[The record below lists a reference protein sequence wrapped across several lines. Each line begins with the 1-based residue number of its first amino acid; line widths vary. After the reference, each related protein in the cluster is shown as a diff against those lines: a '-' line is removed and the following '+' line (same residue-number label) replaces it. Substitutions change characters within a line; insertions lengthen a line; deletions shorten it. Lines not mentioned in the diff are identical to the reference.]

1 MMSIVKNEK
10 IMKLQYDAQGFRNA
24 FYVLANSIFNKPEC
38 ENWSQQGD
46 PMSVLGT
53 NGCFAIEL
61 YLKFL
66 MVIDS
71 FDNQTL
77 SGKHVFGHKLGKLY
91 DSLKEQ
97 NNDLISELEDKYT
110 LIKHKHQYNTLKDF
124 LHSIS
129 NHFTDWRYCYEK
141 GALNVNL
148 NTLSDVLNLMEEI
161 TQSKYKPIS
170 KELAKQFST
179 SDNQQSMGIDN
190 IDEIARE

>member
-24 FYVLANSIFNKPEC
+24 FYVLANSIFNKPGC
-38 ENWSQQGD
+38 EEWSQQGD
-46 PMSVLGT
+46 SMAVLGT

-71 FDNQTL
+71 FDSQTL
-77 SGKHVFGHKLGKLY
+77 SGKYVFGHKLGKLY

-110 LIKHKHQYNTLKDF
+110 LIKHKHQYDTLKDF

-148 NTLSDVLNLMEEI
+148 NTLSDVLNLMEGF
-161 TQSKYKPIS
+161 TKSKYEPIS
-170 KELAKQFST
+170 KELKKQFST